1 MKEKENIVVRR
12 AKVNNLKDV
21 TVEIPRGKFVVI
33 TGISGSGKS
42 SLAFD
47 TLFAEGQRRYMESL
61 SSYARQ
67 FLGQMEKPDVDSI
80 EGLSPAISIDQKT
93 TSKNPRSTVGTTT
106 EIYDFLRLLFAR
118 AGQAY
123 SYVTGK
129 PMVKYTEAQILD
141 ILFTEYGK
149 KKIYLLAPLVRARKG
164 HYRELFESLRKK
176 GFLRV
181 RIDGEL
187 QEVLP
192 DMRLDRYKIHDV
204 ELVVDR
210 LEVNEENRKRLS
222 QSLSIA
228 MTQGNGL
235 CALSPGKEGAL
246 AHRGERLPLQCPPQ
260 GAGSRGKALPQGARL
275 PVPAAHRRA
284 LRPGRRAGRR
294 NLPA

>member
-1 MKEKENIVVRR
+1 MTEQTYIEIYGAREH
-12 AKVNNLKDV
+12 NLKNVDV
-21 TVEIPRGKFVVI
+21 KIPHNKLTVI
-33 TGISGSGKS
+33 TGLSGSGKS

-47 TLFAEGQRRYMESL
+47 TLYAEGQRRYIETFSA
-61 SSYARQ
+61 YARN
-67 FLGQMEKPDVDSI
+67 FLGNIERPEVDEI
-80 EGLSPAISIDQKT
+80 NGLSPVIAIEQKT
-93 TSKNPRSTVGTTT
+93 TNKNPRSTVGTTT

-129 PMVKYTEAQILD
+129 PMIKYTEAQILEVLYKD
-141 ILFTEYGK
+141 YNK

-181 RIDGEL
+181 RIDGQL

-210 LEVNEENRKRLS
+210 LEVNEDNRKRLT

-228 MTQGNGL
+228 MNQGNGL
-235 CALSPGKEGAL
+235 CAVIEKD
-246 AHRGERLPLQCPPQ
+246 
-260 GAGSRGKALPQGARL
+260 GSEIRYFS
-275 PVPAAHRRA
+275 
-284 LRPGRRAGRR
+284 R
-294 NLPA
+294 NLMCPESGIAYS